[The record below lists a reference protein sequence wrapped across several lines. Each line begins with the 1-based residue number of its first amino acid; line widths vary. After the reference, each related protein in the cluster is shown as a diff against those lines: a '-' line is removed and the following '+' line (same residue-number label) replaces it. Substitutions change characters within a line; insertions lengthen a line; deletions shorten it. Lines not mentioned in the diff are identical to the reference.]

1 MRLPPRPR
9 RERGP
14 PPPAPAFPPG
24 RSPPTRSPRAGHAP
38 ATRPRAAAPAR
49 PAPARAPPARPRVRG
64 PPPPAAASP
73 PRARA
78 PPPAGPAARRVPPA
92 PACSAPSAPA
102 RPTRGRAPPPRTR
115 RWPPLAPAPPAG
127 RGLLPGPAA
136 ARRWRALGRRCAAV
150 RRRAPGRPPA
160 APTRAS
166 HQPGGA
172 PPRCDAPRPCA
183 ALGPPP
189 PAPAPPLRG
198 GPAPRAGPPPAARPA
213 DPDRRAIEQVL
224 ALPRAGEPA
233 CDEDFLIRDREGSIR
248 VVEDQG
254 DLRHVHRPAPGR
266 ALEDDVFHLAAAQQ
280 ARRLLA
286 QDPADGIGDVG
297 LAAAVRPH
305 DRGDSRF
312 ERQLDRARER
322 LEARQLESG
331 QPHGVVSP
339 AIRVTS
345 VAWTPARLSRASRTL
360 ACSGVS
366 NAPANKRDPVPQ
378 DTAGMPR
385 ARRRP
390 AGGARS
396 LREKEYGARSTSP

>member
-1 MRLPPRPR
+1 
-9 RERGP
+9 
-14 PPPAPAFPPG
+14 
-24 RSPPTRSPRAGHAP
+24 TRSPRAGHAP

-78 PPPAGPAARRVPPA
+78 PPPAGPAAGRAPPA
-92 PACSAPSAPA
+92 PACSALSAPA
-102 RPTRGRAPPPRTR
+102 RPRRGRAPPPRTR
-115 RWPPLAPAPPAG
+115 RWPPLAPAPPAR

-136 ARRWRALGRRCAAV
+136 ARRWRALGRRCAAA

-166 HQPGGA
+166 HLPGGA

-189 PAPAPPLRG
+189 PAPAPPLRARLAIAVQPDPG
-198 GPAPRAGPPPAARPA
+198 GLFEQGAPLLRLFGEQRLDHSRLHHHGGVGPQAGAAQQVLDVTQPH
-213 DPDRRAIEQVL
+213 RRAIEQVL

-345 VAWTPARLSRASRTL
+345 VA
-360 ACSGVS
+360 
-366 NAPANKRDPVPQ
+366 
-378 DTAGMPR
+378 
-385 ARRRP
+385 
-390 AGGARS
+390 
-396 LREKEYGARSTSP
+396 